1 VEFIG
6 RDFPLAFIALIDCR
20 ENNLVQNDPQ
30 IAQVCEVLANGGLS
44 LKSIAP
50 SEDPPPE
57 KASVEVHNIG
67 APDLTWDM

>member
-1 VEFIG
+1 MEFIG

-20 ENNLVQNDPQ
+20 ENTLVQNDAQ

-44 LKSIAP
+44 LESITP
-50 SEDPPPE
+50 SGDLPPE
-57 KASVEVHNIG
+57 KASVEVHTIA